1 MSAADRGT
9 LLDRGYA
16 QLSVRRQCTLLG
28 LARSGVYRAK
38 PAHDAQDLALMR
50 RIDAVFVARPF
61 YGSRRIAVTLSTG
74 AERVATAKR

>member
-38 PAHDAQDLALMR
+38 PAHDAEDLALSITR
-50 RIDAVFVARPF
+50 VCAGRSPRDVL
-61 YGSRRIAVTLSTG
+61 SRKETKTCNYMDP
-74 AERVATAKR
+74 